1 VIDHDVV
8 GLDVSMHD
16 PLRMGEVESFQEF
29 EHVEAYIKVGE
40 FGIEGFEFG
49 VLGLCK
55 RRTSA
60 WT

>member
-1 VIDHDVV
+1 
-8 GLDVSMHD
+8 
-16 PLRMGEVESFQEF
+16 MGEVESFQEF